1 MLRGA
6 ASEDEESEV
15 LMSAISGAYLGFYG
29 SISTSHG
36 KSISWSIEQTVMV
49 EVTAPLLCN
58 SHVTL

>member
-15 LMSAISGAYLGFYG
+15 LMSAISGGYLGFYG

-36 KSISWSIEQTVMV
+36 RER
-49 EVTAPLLCN
+49 
-58 SHVTL
+58 

>member
-15 LMSAISGAYLGFYG
+15 LMSAISGGYLGFYG
-29 SISTSHG
+29 SIPTSHG
-36 KSISWSIEQTVMV
+36 KSIQLRMRQTVML
-49 EVTAPLLCN
+49 EICHSLCN